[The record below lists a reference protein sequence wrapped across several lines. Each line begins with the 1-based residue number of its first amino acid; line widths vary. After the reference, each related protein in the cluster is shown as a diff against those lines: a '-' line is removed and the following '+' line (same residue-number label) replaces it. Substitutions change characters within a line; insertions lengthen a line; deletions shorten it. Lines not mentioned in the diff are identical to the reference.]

1 MMRAILVA
9 CLFATIAFLPPLG
22 GAHGIEGAHSEGYIA
37 DVIVIDMECEE
48 NQTCISRPSNVV
60 EYFGADWCDE
70 CPEVEAQLR
79 EISDSSVII
88 LSHRPSSSDDFWLQA
103 SKERFLDVYGLWG
116 YPTLA
121 IDGHY
126 ILAGPTQSQE
136 LNSLLSESISN
147 YSGISNV
154 SLEGENLSIVGDLD
168 NLSIDVWT
176 VNTNS
181 NLTNVV
187 TNHTNFSQTNVVDTN
202 GEKLVIVVSKPGY
215 IALVSGSSM
224 PANDYNP
231 DGGIDEI
238 RTEGDSVS
246 GSTIIIITV
255 LLLMISLPA
264 TYQLFQIMRQPT
276 ETTYKIQNVSIK
288 DSVVLDSAFSN
299 NSEEE

>member
-9 CLFATIAFLPPLG
+9 CLFATIVFLPPLG
-22 GAHGIEGAHSEGYIA
+22 DAHGIEGAHSEGYIA